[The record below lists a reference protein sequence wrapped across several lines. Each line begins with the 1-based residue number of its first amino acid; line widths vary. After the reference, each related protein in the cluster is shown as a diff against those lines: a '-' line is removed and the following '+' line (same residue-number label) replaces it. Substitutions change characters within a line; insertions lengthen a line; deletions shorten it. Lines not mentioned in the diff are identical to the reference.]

1 MADAL
6 FELPPEYVSLHESAR
21 EVAAAVAPFAGLA
34 ERAEGFVPEI
44 RRVLHGSGLASV
56 VVPRSFGGRYERVDS
71 LAVTVVREALAAASG
86 HADSMFAMQGIGSFA
101 ITRAGSAALQ
111 GRWLPAVGR
120 LEAVPAL
127 ALTEPHI
134 GSDLKALAAVVE
146 PDGDDVVVSGTKSF
160 ITNAGEADFYC
171 VLGREPG
178 AGYSL
183 VLVEA
188 DRAGVAVS
196 RPHGVM
202 DHHVLGDV
210 DFDRVRVPVA
220 NRIGAAGDGF
230 AHVLAT
236 LATFRVSVAGAA
248 LGLAGAALEE
258 AMAHARGR
266 EMFGTTLA
274 RIGGVPAT
282 LALCWTE
289 IEMARSLTYR
299 AAAAAAR
306 DPEANLHLSSMA
318 KVGATEVAGRVVDQA
333 VQLMG
338 RFGLVRGS
346 TIERLY
352 REVRPMRV
360 YEGSTEV
367 ILDSLARQLM
377 KRGLR

>member
-6 FELPPEYVSLHESAR
+6 FDLPPEYVALRDSAR
-21 EVAAAVAPFAGLA
+21 AVAAEVAPLADRVATVDS
-34 ERAEGFVPEI
+34 FVPEI
-44 RRVLHGSGLASV
+44 RAALAGSGLVSV
-56 VVPRSFGGRYERVDS
+56 VVPASFGGRFEKVDS
-71 LAVTVVREALAAASG
+71 LAVTVVREALAGATA

-101 ITRAGSAALQ
+101 ISRAASPTLQ
-111 GRWLPAVGR
+111 ERWLPAVGR
-120 LEAVPAL
+120 LDAVPAL
-127 ALTEPHI
+127 GLTEPDI
-134 GSDLKALAAVVE
+134 GSDLKALSTVVE
-146 PDGDDVVVSGTKSF
+146 TDGENLVVTGTKSF

-171 VLGREPG
+171 VLGRESD
-178 AGYSL
+178 GYSL

-188 DRAGVAVS
+188 DRAGVGIS
-196 RPHGVM
+196 HPYGVI

-210 DFDRVRVPVA
+210 TFDGVKVPSA
-220 NRIGAAGDGF
+220 NRIGAPGEGF

-236 LATFRVSVAGAA
+236 LATFRASVAGASI
-248 LGLAGAALEE
+248 GLAEAALRE
-258 AMAHARGR
+258 AMAHAAGR
-266 EMFGTTLA
+266 EMFGTTLS
-274 RIGGVPAT
+274 RIGGVPEA
-282 LALCWTE
+282 LAMCWTE
-289 IEMARSLTYR
+289 IEMARSLAYR

-318 KVGATEVAGRVVDQA
+318 KVGATEVAGRVVDRA
-333 VQLMG
+333 VQVMG

-352 REVRPMRV
+352 REARPMRI